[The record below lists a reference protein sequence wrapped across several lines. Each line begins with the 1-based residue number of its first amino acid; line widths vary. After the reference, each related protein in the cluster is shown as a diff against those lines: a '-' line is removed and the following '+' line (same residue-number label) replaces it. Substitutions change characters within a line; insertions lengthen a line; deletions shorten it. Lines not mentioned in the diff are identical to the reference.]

1 MVNFT
6 VKTDVSEK
14 WVSKEEVE
22 KLVAAVV
29 AKCAD
34 VAAKNPSGASEA
46 VEVIKVKLD
55 WDNNFFISKQK

>member
-14 WVSKEEVE
+14 WISKEEVE

-34 VAAKNPSGASEA
+34 VAAKNPTNAKDA
-46 VEVIKVKLD
+46 VEVIKVKLEL
-55 WDNNFFISKQK
+55 NNGFFKPNK